1 LLEVGD
7 DRVKGVARAI
17 QAVGRWARRFLISRR
32 ELEASVRT
40 ISSEPVELVRIRWR
54 GRTRR
59 VTVRRAF
66 TESRVRHVQEPLD
79 PGLFDPWVESSQ
91 SLAARTRLLARCR
104 TCGGEKKVHC
114 LNCQGT
120 AMVPCDACQGS
131 GLTWSPRSRR
141 MVGCRACRRSG
152 RRRCSC
158 RDGWLSCGPCGG
170 KGKVEEW
177 LEIVEEAF
185 DRVTFAGSDV
195 LARALPGCAD
205 PEKFDT
211 DSERCSIPR
220 LSSWRG
226 RTVEEAPGELWSL
239 LRLPDLAGIDPRED
253 RLLEVAVQ
261 VFRSE
266 TTTVAYQLG
275 GVLGSVQVQEWDGRI
290 LENDSSRKPFQR
302 RRRRTLQGMLG
313 AALAGAALA
322 LWYGGRHP
330 FFLSTPNHWLL
341 WILAVLLGICIVP
354 LILWWVLP
362 ADRRS
367 REGTLVASLPAL
379 LVVLTQAGLASTG
392 GPSLDHARATAASGQ
407 FEEALRES
415 AACFDLGVNAGT
427 AGSFHDQLLL
437 GRAQQVREPRKAWEA
452 ATLPFL
458 TENGRE
464 QARAHAIEVTVKAGA
479 ALQQQGEFAAS
490 ALVLDAAPVE
500 LRRSA
505 PLAGLRRRV
514 YLEEA
519 VPLWKVISSRRV
531 SLDERLAACNDIAPD
546 LQGLAALPAVANDFS
561 FTPEE
566 VEAKC
571 ANLREQRLQE
581 LERQRIA
588 EAREAERAQRR
599 AEAAREAAQ
608 RRWAHAP
615 LLCNDGTPSPTCICG
630 SSSHRGCC
638 SWHGGVAGCSV
649 EYPN

>member
-1 LLEVGD
+1 ME
-7 DRVKGVARAI
+7 GVDQAI
-17 QAVGRWARRFLISRR
+17 QAAGRWARQFLISRR
-32 ELEASVRT
+32 ELEAAVREVT
-40 ISSEPVELVRIRWR
+40 CEPVELVRIRWR

-59 VTVRRAF
+59 VTVRRAL
-66 TESRVRHVQEPLD
+66 TESRVRNVQEPLD
-79 PGLFDPWVESSQ
+79 PGSFDPWAESSQ
-91 SLAARTRLLARCR
+91 SLAARTRQLARCR
-104 TCGGEKKVHC
+104 TCGGEKRVCC

-120 AMVPCDACQGS
+120 AVVPCDACQGS
-131 GLTWSPRSRR
+131 GMTWSPRSRR
-141 MVGCRACRRSG
+141 MIGCRACRRSG
-152 RRRCSC
+152 RRKCSC

-177 LEIVEEAF
+177 LEVAEETF

-211 DSERCSIPR
+211 DSEGGPIPC

-226 RTVEEAPGELWSL
+226 RMIEEAPGELWSL
-239 LRLPDLAGIDPRED
+239 LRLPDLAGADPRED
-253 RLLEVAVQ
+253 RLQEVTVQ
-261 VFRSE
+261 IFRSE

-275 GVLGSVQVQEWDGRI
+275 GVPGSVQVQGWDGRI

-302 RRRRTLQGMLG
+302 RRRRTLQGMSG
-313 AALAGAALA
+313 AVLSGAALA

-330 FFLSTPNHWLL
+330 FFLSTPNHWQL
-341 WILAVLLGICIVP
+341 WILALLLGICVVP

-367 REGTLVASLPAL
+367 ARGALVASLPVL

-392 GPSLDHARATAASGQ
+392 GPSLDHARAAAASGQ
-407 FEEALRES
+407 LEEALRES
-415 AACFDLGVNAGT
+415 AACFDLGVDAEP
-427 AGSFHDQLLL
+427 AGSFHDRILL
-437 GRAQQVREPRKAWEA
+437 GRARQAREPQKAWEA
-452 ATLPFL
+452 ASLPFL
-458 TENGRE
+458 TAIGRE
-464 QARAHAIEVTVKAGA
+464 QARAHAMEVTIEAGR

-490 ALVLDAAPVE
+490 AVVLDAAPVE

-505 PLAGLRRRV
+505 LLAGLRRRV
-514 YLEEA
+514 YLEDA
-519 VPLWKVISSRRV
+519 LPLWKVIGSGRK
-531 SLDERLAACNDIAPD
+531 SLDDRLAACNDIAPA
-546 LQGLAALPAVANDFS
+546 LQGLSSLPTAANDS
-561 FTPEE
+561 SLTPEE

-571 ANLREQRLQE
+571 ADLRERQLQKI
-581 LERQRIA
+581 ERQRLA

-608 RRWAHAP
+608 RRWDRAP
-615 LLCNDGTPSPTCICG
+615 LLCNDGTRSPSCICG